1 MPLPQVPGPLP
12 SYAATD
18 LIPAY
23 TTLIMQQL
31 GDLTDRLA
39 KKPGQPPDE
48 RFPQL
53 AGAQAACRAGLARPG
68 DADWREK
75 LVNAVA
81 VTDRLEL
88 MVNKI
93 APRPGGGKPVSFGAT
108 RYRQLETVVQM
119 ACTINEEAGDDV
131 LMKVFSAPADWV
143 VHLRKRLTG
152 IQAILTE
159 RLAQTKPDAVQ
170 EIGFML
176 DPGLPGT
183 VQALA
188 MGTSQHK
195 YIKVK
200 PAILDTG
207 DLSPG
212 LTGYT

>member
-18 LIPAY
+18 LIPVY

-53 AGAQAACRAGLARPG
+53 AGAQAACRADLARPG

-93 APRPGGGKPVSFGAT
+93 APRPGGASGSGAKNWRPNIDGISKYDRT
-108 RYRQLETVVQM
+108 GLNEDIPDLLSQLDQP
-119 ACTINEEAGDDV
+119 N
-131 LMKVFSAPADWV
+131 
-143 VHLRKRLTG
+143 
-152 IQAILTE
+152 
-159 RLAQTKPDAVQ
+159 
-170 EIGFML
+170 
-176 DPGLPGT
+176 
-183 VQALA
+183 
-188 MGTSQHK
+188 
-195 YIKVK
+195 
-200 PAILDTG
+200 
-207 DLSPG
+207 
-212 LTGYT
+212 

>member
-18 LIPAY
+18 LIPAC

-93 APRPGGGKPVSFGAT
+93 APRPGGGKPVPLRGH
-108 RYRQLETVVQM
+108 EVQ
-119 ACTINEEAGDDV
+119 AARNGCADGLHDQRGSRGRPPHEGV
-131 LMKVFSAPADWV
+131 QRPADWV

-159 RLAQTKPDAVQ
+159 RLA
-170 EIGFML
+170 
-176 DPGLPGT
+176 
-183 VQALA
+183 
-188 MGTSQHK
+188 
-195 YIKVK
+195 
-200 PAILDTG
+200 
-207 DLSPG
+207 
-212 LTGYT
+212 